1 MEAVKAI
8 EEFLNR
14 GDDFPH
20 KNYEINGNQLMIE
33 TETNQQGYAW
43 IGLAQ
48 HNIEN
53 GSKAVEKYNYMLIEP
68 RRLIIYFKQ

>member
-1 MEAVKAI
+1 METVKAI

-14 GDDFPH
+14 GEDFPH
-20 KNYEINGNQLMIE
+20 NNYEINGNELMIE

-53 GSKAVEKYNYMLIEP
+53 GCKAVKEYNYMLIEP